1 MIRWRKL
8 GRAVMKTK
16 YTLTLSA
23 LAGVALGAASI
34 ELLHAQAR
42 PIAYAIAGDIINDEA
57 GYAKNFAP
65 LIAKEIQAAG
75 GKFLARGG
83 KTIAVHGGMPLRVVI
98 VQFDSL
104 VKAQAWANA
113 PATKSTFAMG
123 EKYARLNQ
131 YIVEG
136 LPE

>member
-1 MIRWRKL
+1 
-8 GRAVMKTK
+8 MKTK
-16 YTLTLSA
+16 YTLALSA
-23 LAGVALGAASI
+23 LVGVSLGAASV
-34 ELLHAQAR
+34 ELLHAQSK

-83 KTIAVHGGMPLRVVI
+83 QTIPVHGGMPLRVVI

-104 VKAQAWANA
+104 DKARAWANA
-113 PATKSTFAMG
+113 PGTKATFAMG
-123 EKYARLNQ
+123 EKYARLHE